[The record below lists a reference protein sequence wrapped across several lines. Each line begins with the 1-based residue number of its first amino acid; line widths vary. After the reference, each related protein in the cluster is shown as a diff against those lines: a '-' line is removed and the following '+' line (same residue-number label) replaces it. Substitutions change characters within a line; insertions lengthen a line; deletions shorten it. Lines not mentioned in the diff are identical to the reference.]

1 MRPSGWLENVRND
14 CRYAARRLRQ
24 SPGFALAAILTL
36 ALGIG
41 ANVAVFTVVQAV
53 LLSPLPY
60 PHPERLVRV
69 YDDLRGSNS
78 RDVGISA
85 PELWDLRD
93 RSDVFEDISAIW
105 PSDGNLTGGEKPERV
120 ELLATSTNYFTMLAA
135 RPELGRIYTA
145 NDERPG
151 FVEGVVLSD
160 GFWRRTFGGDPKAL
174 GKQIRLDG
182 DLYSVIG
189 VMPPDFRHPGR
200 SLAGDVD
207 VFLAVGFNGLPFPV
221 PAQRSLRMIPG
232 AIGRLRPGLTITQA
246 QERLNIFSA
255 QLSQQYPTDYPAPAR
270 WGLRLASLQED
281 LVGNMRTELFVLF
294 GAVGFVLLIACVN
307 LANLLLARSAGR
319 QREITVRRALG
330 AGRTR
335 LIVQLLAEN
344 VLLSLIS
351 GGLALCAV
359 VLMKTW
365 LLSLAPAEL
374 PRLNEIALSP
384 GVLLFAFAVS
394 ILTGL
399 VFGLMPALQTAGPNQ
414 TVSLREGS
422 RGSGTSKRQKNTW
435 RVLVGA
441 EVALSLVL
449 LIGAGLLLRS
459 FWNLLEVRPGF
470 DPHQIVTAKIW
481 LPVPN
486 DPAQDAY
493 RMIEKRA
500 AYYREVLRRV
510 GALSG
515 VEQAAVG
522 SAESL
527 PMGSKRRKSTFV
539 IEGRAAESERVPV
552 AEVASVSSGYFDV
565 LKTTLRKGRLFTEHD
580 NLTGQRVAMINE
592 ALQREYWKD
601 SDPIGQHI
609 NKLSSGR
616 ALSISSADARA
627 PNRQARADNL
637 TIIGV
642 VGDVKTDGF
651 DAAGAP
657 HIYLS
662 EPQAPPYNSVVY
674 LRTAADPGA
683 LSEAIRREI
692 QAVDPTIPVFGIQT
706 MDEVVAKSMAAR
718 RFALEIMGIFAI
730 VAFLLAC
737 VGIYGVMSYAISQRT
752 GEIGLR
758 MALGARRGDIL
769 RVVLNEA
776 ALIVIAG
783 VGAGLIGSLL
793 LTRFLQNLLFDI
805 KPTDPLTFGALTIL
819 LAGVALLANFIP
831 ARRASR
837 IDPLV
842 ALRHE

>member
-1 MRPSGWLENVRND
+1 MRPTGWLENFLND

-24 SPGFALAAILTL
+24 SPGFAAAAILTL

-41 ANVAVFTVVQAV
+41 ANVAVFTVVRAV
-53 LLSPLPY
+53 LLSPLPF
-60 PHPERLVRV
+60 PHPERLVRI

-93 RSDVFEDISAIW
+93 RSGVFEDISAIY
-105 PSDGNLTGGEKPERV
+105 PSDGNLTGGEKPQRI

-145 NDERPG
+145 NDEQPG

-160 GFWRRTFGGDPKAL
+160 SFWRRTFGGDPKAL
-174 GKQIRLDG
+174 GKQIRIDG
-182 DLYSVIG
+182 DLYTVIG

-207 VFLAVGFNGLPFPV
+207 VWTAAGFSGPPWPV

-232 AIGRLRPGLTITQA
+232 AMGRLRPGLSIAQA
-246 QERLNIFSA
+246 QARLETFSA
-255 QLSQQYPTDYPAPAR
+255 HISQQYPTDYPPPAR
-270 WGLRLASLQED
+270 WGLRLVSVQED
-281 LVGNMRTELFVLF
+281 LVGNMRTELLVLF
-294 GAVGFVLLIACVN
+294 GAVGCVLLIACVN

-319 QREITVRRALG
+319 QREIAVRRALG

-335 LIVQLLAEN
+335 LITQLLAEN

-351 GGLALCAV
+351 VGLTLCAV
-359 VLMKTW
+359 VFMKTW
-365 LLSLAPAEL
+365 LLSLAPPEL

-384 GVLLFAFAVS
+384 GVVLFAFAVS

-414 TVSLREGS
+414 IVTLREGS
-422 RGSGTSKRQKNTW
+422 RGSGTSKRQKNTS
-435 RVLVGA
+435 RVLVAA

-470 DPHQIVTAKIW
+470 DPHQMITARIW

-486 DPAQDAY
+486 VPADDAY
-493 RMIEKRA
+493 RLIEKRA

-510 GALSG
+510 SALSG
-515 VEQAAVG
+515 VEQAATG

-527 PMGSKRRKSTFV
+527 PLGNKRRKNTFT
-539 IEGRAAESERVPV
+539 IEGRASESERVPV

-565 LKTTLRKGRLFTEHD
+565 LKTPLRKGRVFTEHD
-580 NLTGQRVAMINE
+580 NSTGQRVAVINE
-592 ALQREYWKD
+592 ALAREYWKD
-601 SDPIGQHI
+601 SDPVSQHI
-609 NKLSSGR
+609 QLNSGR
-616 ALSISSADARA
+616 ALLLTAADSRS
-627 PNRQARADNL
+627 PNRQAPAGNI
-637 TIIGV
+637 TIVGV
-642 VGDVKTDGF
+642 VGDIKTDGF
-651 DAAGAP
+651 DAAGTP
-657 HIYLS
+657 HIYLP
-662 EPQAPPYNSVVY
+662 EPQAPPYNAVVY
-674 LRTAADPGA
+674 LRTAADRGV
-683 LSEAIRREI
+683 LGEAIRGEV
-692 QAVDPTIPVFGIQT
+692 QAVDQTIPIFGIQT
-706 MDEVVAKSMAAR
+706 MDEIVARSLAAR
-718 RFALEIMGIFAI
+718 RFALETLGIFAI

-737 VGIYGVMSYAISQRT
+737 VGIYGVMAYAISQRI

-776 ALIVIAG
+776 ARIVIAG
-783 VGAGLIGSLL
+783 VGAGLLGSLV

-819 LAGVALLANFIP
+819 LAGVALLASFIP
-831 ARRASR
+831 AQRASR